1 MKRIYLASPH
11 IGDEEMKY
19 IQQAFDTNWVAPL
32 GPNVEGFENELKE
45 YVNVKNATA
54 LSSGTS
60 AIHLVLKVLGVKEG
74 DVVFCSSLTFSASV
88 NPVIYEKAIPVFIDS
103 DYKTWNMSPKA
114 LQNAFDDAVK
124 NNKLPKAVIVV
135 NLYGQSADYDEIL
148 KICNKYNVPV
158 IEDAAESLGATY
170 KDKQTGT
177 IGEIGIFSFNGN
189 KIITTSGG
197 GMMVSN
203 NEEYTKKAL
212 FLATQA
218 REPERHY
225 EHKEIGYNYRMSN
238 ICAGIGRGQLKVLDE
253 KISKKKYI
261 YESYKEA
268 FEDIDDIDMTVVS
281 PGVPLDLP
289 FILKIKSKNIE
300 IIGEVELAYRLSKN
314 PIFIGIT
321 GTNGKT
327 TTTSLVGEIF
337 KKANRD
343 TYIVGNI
350 GNPVI
355 DTVGVANENSV
366 LVTELSSFQ
375 LESIATFKPHVS
387 AILNFTEDHL
397 NRHHTMEAYME
408 AKARIFENQ
417 DSKDFCVLNY
427 DDEDVRS
434 LSDNVKA
441 KKIFF
446 SRKKSLECGIYL
458 DEDKNIIVNINEKI
472 TLLNRDE
479 LSLPGDHNL
488 ENCMAAAAIAYVSN
502 IDIDTI
508 REVLKTFAGVEHR
521 QEFVRNL
528 NGVMFVND
536 SKATNPD
543 SSIKAVQSY
552 NRPIVL
558 IAGGMDKQSSFDE
571 FLDAAKEN
579 VYALV
584 LLGETAQKIKEC
596 AQNKGFDNII
606 VVKDM
611 KEAVNASYQIA
622 KDGDVVLLSPACA
635 SWDMYKSFEVRGID
649 FKDNVNNLK

>member
-1 MKRIYLASPH
+1 MNLKNKKVLLVGLAKTGVSTIKH
-11 IGDEEMKY
+11 LNRLGAKVVVNDIKDKDTLKDILDELS
-19 IQQAFDTNWVAPL
+19 DLN
-32 GPNVEGFENELKE
+32 NVEYILGYHPEN
-45 YVNVKNATA
+45 VD
-54 LSSGTS
+54 
-60 AIHLVLKVLGVKEG
+60 
-74 DVVFCSSLTFSASV
+74 DV
-88 NPVIYEKAIPVFIDS
+88 
-103 DYKTWNMSPKA
+103 
-114 LQNAFDDAVK
+114 
-124 NNKLPKAVIVV
+124 
-135 NLYGQSADYDEIL
+135 
-148 KICNKYNVPV
+148 
-158 IEDAAESLGATY
+158 
-170 KDKQTGT
+170 
-177 IGEIGIFSFNGN
+177 
-189 KIITTSGG
+189 
-197 GMMVSN
+197 
-203 NEEYTKKAL
+203 
-212 FLATQA
+212 
-218 REPERHY
+218 
-225 EHKEIGYNYRMSN
+225 
-238 ICAGIGRGQLKVLDE
+238 
-253 KISKKKYI
+253 
-261 YESYKEA
+261 
-268 FEDIDDIDMTVVS
+268 DITVVS

-289 FILKIKSKNIE
+289 FILKLKSKNIE
-300 IIGEVELAYRLSKN
+300 IIGEVELAYRLSQN

-337 KKANRD
+337 KKASKD

-355 DTVGVANENSV
+355 DTVGIANENSV

-375 LESIATFKPHVS
+375 LESIDKFKPHVS

-397 NRHHTMEAYME
+397 NRHHTMKAYIE

-417 DSKDFCVLNY
+417 DSKDFCILNY

-434 LSDNVKA
+434 LSDSVKA

-446 SRKKSLECGIYL
+446 SRKKSLEYGIYL
-458 DEDKNIIVNINEKI
+458 DEKKNIIINIGEKI
-472 TLLNRDE
+472 TLLSKDE

-502 IDIDTI
+502 IDIDVI
-508 REVLKTFAGVEHR
+508 RKVLKTFAGVEHR

-528 NGVMFVND
+528 NGIMFVND

-571 FLDAAKEN
+571 FLDIAKEN

-596 AQNKGFDNII
+596 AQNKGFDNITI
-606 VVKDM
+606 VKDM
-611 KEAVNASYQIA
+611 KEAVKASYQIA

-649 FKDNVNNLK
+649 FKDNVNNLR

>member
-1 MKRIYLASPH
+1 MNLKNKKVLLVGLAKTGVSTIKH
-11 IGDEEMKY
+11 LNRLGAKVVVNDIKDKDKLKDILDELS
-19 IQQAFDTNWVAPL
+19 DLN
-32 GPNVEGFENELKE
+32 NVEYILGYHPEN
-45 YVNVKNATA
+45 VD
-54 LSSGTS
+54 
-60 AIHLVLKVLGVKEG
+60 
-74 DVVFCSSLTFSASV
+74 DV
-88 NPVIYEKAIPVFIDS
+88 
-103 DYKTWNMSPKA
+103 
-114 LQNAFDDAVK
+114 
-124 NNKLPKAVIVV
+124 
-135 NLYGQSADYDEIL
+135 
-148 KICNKYNVPV
+148 
-158 IEDAAESLGATY
+158 
-170 KDKQTGT
+170 
-177 IGEIGIFSFNGN
+177 
-189 KIITTSGG
+189 
-197 GMMVSN
+197 
-203 NEEYTKKAL
+203 
-212 FLATQA
+212 
-218 REPERHY
+218 
-225 EHKEIGYNYRMSN
+225 
-238 ICAGIGRGQLKVLDE
+238 
-253 KISKKKYI
+253 
-261 YESYKEA
+261 
-268 FEDIDDIDMTVVS
+268 DITVVS

-289 FILKIKSKNIE
+289 FILKLKSKNIE
-300 IIGEVELAYRLSKN
+300 IIGEVELAYRLSQN

-337 KKANRD
+337 KKASKD

-355 DTVGVANENSV
+355 DTVGIVNENSV

-375 LESIATFKPHVS
+375 LESIDKFKPHVS

-397 NRHHTMEAYME
+397 NRHHTMKAYIE

-417 DSKDFCVLNY
+417 DSKDFCILNY
-427 DDEDVRS
+427 DDEDVRT
-434 LSDNVKA
+434 LSDSVKA

-446 SRKKSLECGIYL
+446 SRKKSLEYGIYL
-458 DEDKNIIVNINEKI
+458 DEKKNIIINIDEKI
-472 TLLNRDE
+472 TLLNKDE

-502 IDIDTI
+502 IDIDVI
-508 REVLKTFAGVEHR
+508 RKVLKTFAGVEHR

-528 NGVMFVND
+528 NGIMFVND

-571 FLDAAKEN
+571 FLDIAKEN

-596 AQNKGFDNII
+596 AQNKGFDNITI
-606 VVKDM
+606 VKDM

-649 FKDNVNNLK
+649 FKDNVNNLR

>member
-1 MKRIYLASPH
+1 MNLKNKNILLVGLAKTGISTIKH
-11 IGDEEMKY
+11 LNKLGAKVVVNDIKDKDKLKGILDELS
-19 IQQAFDTNWVAPL
+19 DLN
-32 GPNVEGFENELKE
+32 NVEYILGYHPEN
-45 YVNVKNATA
+45 V
-54 LSSGTS
+54 
-60 AIHLVLKVLGVKEG
+60 
-74 DVVFCSSLTFSASV
+74 
-88 NPVIYEKAIPVFIDS
+88 
-103 DYKTWNMSPKA
+103 
-114 LQNAFDDAVK
+114 
-124 NNKLPKAVIVV
+124 
-135 NLYGQSADYDEIL
+135 
-148 KICNKYNVPV
+148 
-158 IEDAAESLGATY
+158 
-170 KDKQTGT
+170 
-177 IGEIGIFSFNGN
+177 
-189 KIITTSGG
+189 
-197 GMMVSN
+197 
-203 NEEYTKKAL
+203 
-212 FLATQA
+212 
-218 REPERHY
+218 
-225 EHKEIGYNYRMSN
+225 
-238 ICAGIGRGQLKVLDE
+238 
-253 KISKKKYI
+253 
-261 YESYKEA
+261 
-268 FEDIDDIDMTVVS
+268 DDIDMAVVS

-289 FILKIKSKNIE
+289 FILKLKSKNIE
-300 IIGEVELAYRLSKN
+300 IIGEVELAYRLSQN
-314 PIFIGIT
+314 PMFIGIT

-337 KKANRD
+337 KKANID

-355 DTVGVANENSV
+355 DTVDTANENSV

-375 LESIATFKPHVS
+375 LESIDTFKPHVS

-408 AKARIFENQ
+408 AKARIFKNQ
-417 DSKDFCVLNY
+417 DEKDFCVLNY
-427 DDEDVRS
+427 DDKDVRS

-446 SRKKSLECGIYL
+446 SRKKSLDCGIYL
-458 DEDKNIIVNINEKI
+458 DEDNNIIINIDKEIK
-472 TLLNRDE
+472 LLNKDE
-479 LSLPGDHNL
+479 LSLPGNHNL

-502 IDIDTI
+502 IDIDVI

-528 NGVMFVND
+528 NGIMFVND

-543 SSIKAVQSY
+543 SSIKAIESY

-596 AQNKGFDNII
+596 AQNKGFDNIT

-622 KDGDVVLLSPACA
+622 KGGDVVLLSPACA

-649 FKDNVNNLK
+649 FKDNVHNLK

>member
-1 MKRIYLASPH
+1 MNLKNKNILLVGLAKTGISTIKH
-11 IGDEEMKY
+11 LNKLGAKVVVNDIKDKDKLKGILDELS
-19 IQQAFDTNWVAPL
+19 DLN
-32 GPNVEGFENELKE
+32 NVEYILGYHPEN
-45 YVNVKNATA
+45 V
-54 LSSGTS
+54 
-60 AIHLVLKVLGVKEG
+60 
-74 DVVFCSSLTFSASV
+74 
-88 NPVIYEKAIPVFIDS
+88 
-103 DYKTWNMSPKA
+103 
-114 LQNAFDDAVK
+114 
-124 NNKLPKAVIVV
+124 
-135 NLYGQSADYDEIL
+135 
-148 KICNKYNVPV
+148 
-158 IEDAAESLGATY
+158 
-170 KDKQTGT
+170 
-177 IGEIGIFSFNGN
+177 
-189 KIITTSGG
+189 
-197 GMMVSN
+197 
-203 NEEYTKKAL
+203 
-212 FLATQA
+212 
-218 REPERHY
+218 
-225 EHKEIGYNYRMSN
+225 
-238 ICAGIGRGQLKVLDE
+238 
-253 KISKKKYI
+253 
-261 YESYKEA
+261 
-268 FEDIDDIDMTVVS
+268 DDIDMAVVS

-289 FILKIKSKNIE
+289 FILKLKSKNIE
-300 IIGEVELAYRLSKN
+300 IIGEVELAYRLSQN
-314 PIFIGIT
+314 PMFIGIT

-337 KKANRD
+337 KKANID

-355 DTVGVANENSV
+355 DTVDTANENSV

-375 LESIATFKPHVS
+375 LESIDTFKPHVS

-408 AKARIFENQ
+408 AKARIFKNQ
-417 DSKDFCVLNY
+417 DEKDFCVLNY
-427 DDEDVRS
+427 DDKDVKS

-446 SRKKSLECGIYL
+446 SRKKSLDCGIYL
-458 DEDKNIIVNINEKI
+458 DEDNNIIINIDKKI
-472 TLLNRDE
+472 KLLNKDE
-479 LSLPGDHNL
+479 LSLPGNHNL

-502 IDIDTI
+502 IDIDVI

-528 NGVMFVND
+528 NGIMFVND

-543 SSIKAVQSY
+543 SSIKAIESY

-571 FLDAAKEN
+571 FLDVAKEN

-596 AQNKGFDNII
+596 AQNKGFDNIT

-649 FKDNVNNLK
+649 FKDNVHNLK